1 MRHAQIIRPDLAFV
15 LLNTFSLKAQLPK
28 DFYLLLK
35 DNISLV
41 NVWNDYKLTPDSL
54 IIVGDSD
61 FGRKR
66 VRYLTR
72 PLSKKEKKEIAAFFK
87 KLDLRKL
94 EDIYINEPNQEQMA
108 DEVRTYRIIQMEGQY
123 KKTFFR
129 SSMQNCY
136 SSTFVSFV
144 NLMNKFVPGEV
155 RIRVNKEDFNAVFN

>member
-1 MRHAQIIRPDLAFV
+1 MLKSIRFAGLFI
-15 LLNTFSLKAQLPK
+15 LLGLQTANAQLPK

-35 DNISLV
+35 DNLSLV
-41 NVWNDYKLTPDSL
+41 NVWNDYKLTADSIL
-54 IIVGDSD
+54 IIGDSD

-66 VRYLTR
+66 VRYLAR

-87 KLDLRKL
+87 KFDLNKL
-94 EDIYINEPNQEQMA
+94 EDIYINEPNHEQLVN
-108 DEVRTYRIIQMEGQY
+108 EVNTYRIIQLEGQY

-144 NLMNKFVPGEV
+144 NLMNKFVPDEV
-155 RIRVNKEDFNAVFN
+155 RIRVFKENFNVVLP